1 MTTRIEIKAEGGIKL
16 IDQIYEVSR
25 IAAMEVL
32 SKSGNK
38 LRDNARNALRTS
50 KASEWIDVYKR
61 TKSGSIKRTITP
73 ENGYKAFGGRQSRG
87 VRDIEGNID
96 TPPSMANFI
105 NSFLMEKNLTMVVGG
120 KHQSFRPKRIRDGKI
135 QGYMPKV
142 SGVSKRSHN
151 ILEKLESGVP
161 NPDSNM
167 GMFSNQG
174 RYRMYKGR
182 HFMQKARG
190 NSMSY
195 IQQTMTTTLAS
206 LIEKQMVRKQQKV
219 A

>member
-25 IAAMEVL
+25 IAAMEAL

-50 KASEWIDVYKR
+50 EASEWIDEYKR
-61 TKSGSIKRTITP
+61 AKNGSMGRTIAP
-73 ENGYKAFGGRQSRG
+73 KNRYKAFGGRQSRG
-87 VRDIEGNID
+87 VRDIEGSID

-120 KHQSFRPKRIRDGKI
+120 KHQGFNPKRIRDGKI

-142 SGVSKRSHN
+142 SGVSKRTHN
-151 ILEKLESGVP
+151 ILEKLESGKT
-161 NPDSNM
+161 NEDS
-167 GMFSNQG
+167 SNEIFG
-174 RYRMYKGR
+174 NNFRGR

-190 NSMSY
+190 SSMSY

-219 A
+219 AS